1 MPIINIS
8 DDVELL
14 LKEIM
19 SEARHLTKAERCSLF
34 LLDKQHKCLVAKVFD
49 GTSSGAGQW
58 GTTIDGRQLGIP
70 ADQGIAGHVAIT
82 GQLLNISDAYSH
94 PLFYQDVDKTTGF
107 KTRLVNL
114 RHDYFSSLVI

>member
-1 MPIINIS
+1 
-8 DDVELL
+8 
-14 LKEIM
+14 M

-49 GTSSGAGQW
+49 GTSSGVGQW
-58 GTTIDGRQLGIP
+58 GTTDGRQLGIP

-107 KTRLVNL
+107 KTRLAYNDAL
-114 RHDYFSSLVI
+114 YFSFFRFFFVSIYLYDSF